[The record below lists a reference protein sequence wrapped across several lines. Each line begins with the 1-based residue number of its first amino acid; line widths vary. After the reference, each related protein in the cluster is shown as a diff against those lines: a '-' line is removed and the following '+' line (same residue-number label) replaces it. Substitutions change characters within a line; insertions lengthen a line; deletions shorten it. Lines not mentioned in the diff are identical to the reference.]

1 MDTKKH
7 KIQIFKFG
15 MYGFLKNL
23 MFFEPYLLY
32 YFISIAGLSFLQVGV
47 LYSIREI
54 IIYIFEIPSGV
65 IADRYGKKTELFICF
80 LFYISSFLIFFIA
93 GAYYMFIIGMFLF
106 GLGEAFRSGTHKAMI
121 MQYMDH
127 NDIKAAKVKIYGGTR
142 SMSMLGS
149 MTMSLISIVFVI
161 WLPEVRYLF
170 LLSIIP
176 FILDLLLVMSYPKYL
191 NKAESTGFNLKEFI
205 VESYRSVKYCFTDK
219 KVRRL
224 LFESA
229 SFQGGF
235 KSIKDYIQPIIL
247 SITMSVVLFST
258 LSADDNLKVY
268 IGVIYAFIYLV
279 SSITS
284 KNAHKVVE
292 RHDDRSILNITWLI
306 SGAIMLVLSFFLHSL
321 LVVFLVFV
329 LFYVILNIRRPLMV
343 DLIGE
348 ATDPTRRASVMS
360 VESQLTS
367 LLIAI
372 FAPILGFIADYSM
385 RLLFIV
391 VSSIMML
398 FFIYNVF
405 FKDKMRKSIE

>member
-1 MDTKKH
+1 
-7 KIQIFKFG
+7 
-15 MYGFLKNL
+15 
-23 MFFEPYLLY
+23 
-32 YFISIAGLSFLQVGV
+32 
-47 LYSIREI
+47 
-54 IIYIFEIPSGV
+54 
-65 IADRYGKKTELFICF
+65 
-80 LFYISSFLIFFIA
+80 
-93 GAYYMFIIGMFLF
+93 IIGMFLF

-247 SITMSVVLFST
+247 SITMSVVLFSS

-268 IGVIYAFIYLV
+268 IGIIYAFIYLV

-405 FKDKMRKSIE
+405 FKDRMRKTTSL